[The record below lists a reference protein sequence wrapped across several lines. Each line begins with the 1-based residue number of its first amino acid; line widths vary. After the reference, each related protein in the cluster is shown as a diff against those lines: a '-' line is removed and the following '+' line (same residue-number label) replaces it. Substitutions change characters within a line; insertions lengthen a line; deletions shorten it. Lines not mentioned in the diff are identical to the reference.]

1 MTDPETKHQNHTE
14 VGVRF
19 SDVIERFATAQQ
31 HDEPFQEQLRELRAQ
46 ITKFMLPYRFAIDE
60 VTTKLNIFKE
70 EFAELDLYNP
80 IEHISSR
87 LKSPES
93 LIEKIQRRG
102 ISGDPDEIRR
112 EITDIAGVRVVCSFI
127 TDVYHVLELLMQH
140 DDITVVQVKDYIA
153 NPKSTGYRSLH
164 VLLEIPVY
172 LSDGNHMTTVEV
184 QIRTI
189 AMDFWASLE
198 HKIYYKYDREVPE
211 SLLAGLRD
219 AAESAGDLDNR
230 MEWLHLAIRGADRGT
245 KIRRSSDAMQALE
258 RYREERALRTGA
270 IPAVKSESE
279 A

>member
-19 SDVIERFATAQQ
+19 SDVIERFATARQ

-93 LIEKIQRRG
+93 LIEKIKRRG

-112 EITDIAGVRVVCSFI
+112 
-127 TDVYHVLELLMQH
+127 
-140 DDITVVQVKDYIA
+140 
-153 NPKSTGYRSLH
+153 
-164 VLLEIPVY
+164 
-172 LSDGNHMTTVEV
+172 
-184 QIRTI
+184 
-189 AMDFWASLE
+189 
-198 HKIYYKYDREVPE
+198 
-211 SLLAGLRD
+211 
-219 AAESAGDLDNR
+219 
-230 MEWLHLAIRGADRGT
+230 
-245 KIRRSSDAMQALE
+245 
-258 RYREERALRTGA
+258 
-270 IPAVKSESE
+270 
-279 A
+279 